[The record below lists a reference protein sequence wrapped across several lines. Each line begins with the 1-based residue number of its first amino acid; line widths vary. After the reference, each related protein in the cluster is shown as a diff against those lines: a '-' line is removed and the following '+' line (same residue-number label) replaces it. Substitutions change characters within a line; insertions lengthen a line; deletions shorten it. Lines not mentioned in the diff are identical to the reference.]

1 MIIDSHQHFWH
12 FDPVRDNWITEEMQA
27 IRQDFLPE
35 DLLPVYRENGVNA
48 CVAVQAAQSEEETH
62 FLLRLAEEHDFIK
75 GVVGWIDL
83 LAPDVEERLAYFSQY
98 KKLKGFRHIVQLE
111 PEGFMLQEAFLH
123 GIGKLEKFGY
133 TYDIVIYPNQLDDAI
148 ALVKQFPDQ
157 KFVLDHIA
165 KPYIRQGII
174 YPWDEKIRA
183 LARFDN
189 IYCKVSGLVTEAD
202 HKAWKESD
210 IKPYLDVV
218 FDAFGSYR
226 LLFGSDWPVCL
237 LAADYARAKAVVTHY
252 LQDRLFAQE
261 NEVWYQNAVDVYN
274 LDL

>member
-12 FDPVRDNWITEEMQA
+12 FDPVRDSWITDEMQA

-35 DLLPVYRENGVNA
+35 DLLPVYRENGIDA
-48 CVAVQAAQSEEETH
+48 CVAVQAAQSEEETR

-83 LAPDVEERLAYFSQY
+83 LAPDVEERLAHFSQY
-98 KKLKGFRHIVQLE
+98 KKLKGFRHIVQAE

-202 HKAWKESD
+202 HKSWKEAD

-237 LAADYARAKAVVTHY
+237 LAADYARTKAVVTHY

-274 LDL
+274 LEL